1 MIGVRFSEN
10 KCCRNS
16 QCKKVLW
23 LSMLLLTSFIIGCED
38 QERNN
43 VTWGWG
49 SLVERYSF
57 LSDFPAYDG
66 GIAKYDYQ
74 EVEDSVLL
82 YVVLDYV
89 DKPFVVAYF
98 KKLEDSGFEMKS
110 DLRIYKKY
118 KENQNY
124 KLIVEV
130 DIMSITFK
138 KIPLTK
144 EPPMDQSDELALST
158 FEGIDGA
165 TAGNY
170 RAVISWYGASFPL
183 TFDVMCGNGMVGPV
197 NTGRMRQ
204 EPAWNYTS
212 TSTMGLWSSAYSA
225 ILGCNKAL
233 TAINEG
239 KFSRDGVSDE
249 QINNIK
255 AENLFLR
262 ALAYFDL
269 VRVYAQPY
277 GYIKANGITGVEAMG
292 VPIVLK
298 DDLSA
303 RPSRNTV
310 AEVYE
315 NLIIPDL
322 VEAERLMSD
331 SYVRAGVK
339 DVVATVTKPVIQALM
354 ARVYL
359 HHEDWQL
366 AADYATKV
374 IKNGRFR
381 LLSGDRFVSM
391 WDGSVDVAPQSGSE
405 IIFEVYVSQ
414 SDGSRSDL
422 GDYLTAPEVAGG
434 AGYGDVRVS
443 NDLIDLYD
451 ATDVRLTGLTKTNSK
466 YPGYRWSTKF
476 PGKNG
481 LLAYNNV
488 PVLRISEM
496 YLIRSEAIYRGATV
510 SGVTAI
516 DDLNRVATN
525 RNAEAYATVTLDNL
539 FEESRKEFLFEG
551 HIFFDMKR
559 LQKSLVRTDYDL
571 DPLTKNIDFPSY
583 RWALPIPENDILY
596 NDNMDQNPGYQSK

>member
-239 KFSRDGVSDE
+239 KFSRNGVSDE

-551 HIFFDMKR
+551 HVFFDMKR

-596 NDNMDQNPGYQSK
+596 NDNMDQNPGY

>member
-1 MIGVRFSEN
+1 MIGVRFSES
-10 KCCRNS
+10 KCCRNF

-23 LSMLLLTSFIIGCED
+23 LSMLLLTSFIVGCED

-49 SLVERYSF
+49 ALVERYSF

-66 GIAKYDYQ
+66 GIAKYDYR
-74 EVEDSVLL
+74 EAEDSVSLC
-82 YVVLDYV
+82 VVLDYV
-89 DKPFVVAYF
+89 DKPFVTAYF
-98 KKLEDSGFEMKS
+98 KKLEDSGFELKS
-110 DLRIYKKY
+110 DLRSYEKY

-130 DIMSITFK
+130 DIMSLTFK
-138 KIPLTK
+138 KIPWTK
-144 EPPMDQSDELALST
+144 EPPMDPSDEWPLST

-197 NTGRMRQ
+197 NTGRMRM

-239 KFSRDGVSDE
+239 KFTRDGVSDE

-451 ATDVRLTGLTKTNSK
+451 ATDVRLTGLTKTNSR
-466 YPGYRWSTKF
+466 YPGYRWSTKY
-476 PGKNG
+476 PGKGG

>member
-233 TAINEG
+233 TAIDEG

-551 HIFFDMKR
+551 HVFFDMKR

>member
-1 MIGVRFSEN
+1 
-10 KCCRNS
+10 
-16 QCKKVLW
+16 
-23 LSMLLLTSFIIGCED
+23 
-38 QERNN
+38 
-43 VTWGWG
+43 
-49 SLVERYSF
+49 
-57 LSDFPAYDG
+57 
-66 GIAKYDYQ
+66 
-74 EVEDSVLL
+74 
-82 YVVLDYV
+82 
-89 DKPFVVAYF
+89 
-98 KKLEDSGFEMKS
+98 
-110 DLRIYKKY
+110 
-118 KENQNY
+118 
-124 KLIVEV
+124 
-130 DIMSITFK
+130 
-138 KIPLTK
+138 
-144 EPPMDQSDELALST
+144 MDQSDELALST

-197 NTGRMRQ
+197 NTGRMRM

-443 NDLIDLYD
+443 NDLINLYD

-466 YPGYRWSTKF
+466 YSGYRWSTKY

-481 LLAYNNV
+481 QLAYNNV

-525 RNAEAYATVTLDNL
+525 RNAEAYASVTLDNL

>member
-1 MIGVRFSEN
+1 MIGVRFSES
-10 KCCRNS
+10 KCCRNF

-23 LSMLLLTSFIIGCED
+23 LSMLLLTSFIVGCED

-49 SLVERYSF
+49 ALVERYSF

-66 GIAKYDYQ
+66 GIAKYDYR
-74 EVEDSVLL
+74 EAEDSVSLC
-82 YVVLDYV
+82 VVLDYV
-89 DKPFVVAYF
+89 DKPFVTAYF
-98 KKLEDSGFEMKS
+98 KKLEDSGFELKS
-110 DLRIYKKY
+110 DLRSYEKY

-130 DIMSITFK
+130 DIMSLTFK
-138 KIPLTK
+138 KIPWTK
-144 EPPMDQSDELALST
+144 EPPMDPSDEWPLST

-197 NTGRMRQ
+197 NTGRMRM

-466 YPGYRWSTKF
+466 YPGYRWSTKY
-476 PGKNG
+476 PGKGG

-571 DPLTKNIDFPSY
+571 DPLMKNIDFPSY
-583 RWALPIPENDILY
+583 RWALPIPENDILN
-596 NDNMDQNPGYQSK
+596 NDNIDQNPGY

>member
-1 MIGVRFSEN
+1 M
-10 KCCRNS
+10 
-16 QCKKVLW
+16 
-23 LSMLLLTSFIIGCED
+23 
-38 QERNN
+38 
-43 VTWGWG
+43 
-49 SLVERYSF
+49 
-57 LSDFPAYDG
+57 
-66 GIAKYDYQ
+66 
-74 EVEDSVLL
+74 
-82 YVVLDYV
+82 
-89 DKPFVVAYF
+89 
-98 KKLEDSGFEMKS
+98 
-110 DLRIYKKY
+110 
-118 KENQNY
+118 
-124 KLIVEV
+124 
-130 DIMSITFK
+130 
-138 KIPLTK
+138 
-144 EPPMDQSDELALST
+144 
-158 FEGIDGA
+158 
-165 TAGNY
+165 
-170 RAVISWYGASFPL
+170 
-183 TFDVMCGNGMVGPV
+183 
-197 NTGRMRQ
+197 
-204 EPAWNYTS
+204 
-212 TSTMGLWSSAYSA
+212 
-225 ILGCNKAL
+225 
-233 TAINEG
+233 
-239 KFSRDGVSDE
+239 
-249 QINNIK
+249 
-255 AENLFLR
+255 
-262 ALAYFDL
+262 
-269 VRVYAQPY
+269 
-277 GYIKANGITGVEAMG
+277 
-292 VPIVLK
+292 
-298 DDLSA
+298 
-303 RPSRNTV
+303 
-310 AEVYE
+310 YE

-391 WDGSVDVAPQSGSE
+391 WDGSVDVVPQSGSE

-583 RWALPIPENDILY
+583 RWALPIPENDIL
-596 NDNMDQNPGYQSK
+596 NNKNMDQNPGYQSK

>member
-239 KFSRDGVSDE
+239 KFSRNGVSDE

-466 YPGYRWSTKF
+466 YPGYRWSTKY

-525 RNAEAYATVTLDNL
+525 RNAEAYASVTLDNL

-551 HIFFDMKR
+551 HVFFDMKR

-596 NDNMDQNPGYQSK
+596 NDNMDQNPGY

>member
-1 MIGVRFSEN
+1 MIGVRFSES
-10 KCCRNS
+10 KCCRNF

-23 LSMLLLTSFIIGCED
+23 LSMLLLTSFIVGCED

-49 SLVERYSF
+49 ALVERYSF

-66 GIAKYDYQ
+66 GIAKYDYR
-74 EVEDSVLL
+74 EAEDSVSLC
-82 YVVLDYV
+82 VVLDYV
-89 DKPFVVAYF
+89 DKPFVTAYF
-98 KKLEDSGFEMKS
+98 KKLEDSGFELKS
-110 DLRIYKKY
+110 DLRSYEKY

-130 DIMSITFK
+130 DIMSLTFK
-138 KIPLTK
+138 KIPWTK
-144 EPPMDQSDELALST
+144 EPPMDPSDEWPLST

-197 NTGRMRQ
+197 NTGRMRM

-239 KFSRDGVSDE
+239 KFSRNGVSDE

-466 YPGYRWSTKF
+466 YPGYRWSTKY
-476 PGKNG
+476 PGKGG

-571 DPLTKNIDFPSY
+571 DPLMKNIDFPSY
-583 RWALPIPENDILY
+583 RWALPIPENDIL
-596 NDNMDQNPGYQSK
+596 NNKNMDQNPGY

>member
-233 TAINEG
+233 TAIDEG

-525 RNAEAYATVTLDNL
+525 RNAEAYASVTLDNL

-551 HIFFDMKR
+551 HVFFDMKR

>member
-1 MIGVRFSEN
+1 MIGVRFSES
-10 KCCRNS
+10 KCCRNF

-23 LSMLLLTSFIIGCED
+23 LSMLLLTSFIVGCED

-49 SLVERYSF
+49 ALVERYSF

-66 GIAKYDYQ
+66 GIAKYDYR
-74 EVEDSVLL
+74 EAEDSVSLC
-82 YVVLDYV
+82 VVLDYV
-89 DKPFVVAYF
+89 DKPFVTAYF
-98 KKLEDSGFEMKS
+98 KKLEDSGFELKS
-110 DLRIYKKY
+110 DLRSYEKY

-130 DIMSITFK
+130 DIMSLTFK
-138 KIPLTK
+138 KIPWTK
-144 EPPMDQSDELALST
+144 EPPMDPSDEWPLST

-225 ILGCNKAL
+225 ILGCNKVL
-233 TAINEG
+233 TAIDEG

-596 NDNMDQNPGYQSK
+596 NNNIDQNPGY

>member
-233 TAINEG
+233 TAIDEG

-443 NDLIDLYD
+443 NDLINLYD

-466 YPGYRWSTKF
+466 YPGYRWSTKY

-481 LLAYNNV
+481 QLAYNNV

-525 RNAEAYATVTLDNL
+525 RNAEAYASVTLDNL

-551 HIFFDMKR
+551 HVFFDMKR

-596 NDNMDQNPGYQSK
+596 NDNMDQNPGY

>member
-1 MIGVRFSEN
+1 MIGVRFSES
-10 KCCRNS
+10 KCCRNF

-23 LSMLLLTSFIIGCED
+23 LSMLLLTSFIVGCED

-49 SLVERYSF
+49 ALVERYSF

-66 GIAKYDYQ
+66 GIAKYDYR
-74 EVEDSVLL
+74 EAEDSVSLC
-82 YVVLDYV
+82 VVLDYV
-89 DKPFVVAYF
+89 DKPFVTAYF
-98 KKLEDSGFEMKS
+98 KKLEDSGFELKS
-110 DLRIYKKY
+110 DLRSYEKY

-130 DIMSITFK
+130 DIMSLTFK
-138 KIPLTK
+138 KIPWTK
-144 EPPMDQSDELALST
+144 EPPMDPSDEWPLST
-158 FEGIDGA
+158 FECLDGV

-197 NTGRMRQ
+197 NTGRMRM

-239 KFSRDGVSDE
+239 KFSRNGVSDE

-451 ATDVRLTGLTKTNSK
+451 ATDVRLTGLTKTNSR
-466 YPGYRWSTKF
+466 YPGYRWSTKY
-476 PGKNG
+476 PGKGG

-559 LQKSLVRTDYDL
+559 LQKSLVRNDYNL
-571 DPLTKNIDFPSY
+571 DPLTKDIDFPSY

-596 NDNMDQNPGYQSK
+596 NDNIDQNPGY

>member
-1 MIGVRFSEN
+1 MIGVRFSES
-10 KCCRNS
+10 KCCRNF

-23 LSMLLLTSFIIGCED
+23 LSMLLLTSFIVGCED

-49 SLVERYSF
+49 ALVERYSF

-66 GIAKYDYQ
+66 GIAKYDYR
-74 EVEDSVLL
+74 EAEDSVSLC
-82 YVVLDYV
+82 VVLDYV
-89 DKPFVVAYF
+89 DKPFVTAYF
-98 KKLEDSGFEMKS
+98 KKLEDSGFELKS
-110 DLRIYKKY
+110 DLRSYEKY

-130 DIMSITFK
+130 DIMSLTFK
-138 KIPLTK
+138 KIPWTK

-197 NTGRMRQ
+197 NTGRMRM

-239 KFSRDGVSDE
+239 KFTRDGVSDE

-466 YPGYRWSTKF
+466 YPGYRWSTKY
-476 PGKNG
+476 PGKGG

-596 NDNMDQNPGYQSK
+596 NNNIDQNPGY

>member
-1 MIGVRFSEN
+1 MIGVRFSES
-10 KCCRNS
+10 KCCRNF

-23 LSMLLLTSFIIGCED
+23 LSMLLLTSFIVGCED

-49 SLVERYSF
+49 ALVERYSF

-66 GIAKYDYQ
+66 GIAKYDYR
-74 EVEDSVLL
+74 EAEDSVSLC
-82 YVVLDYV
+82 VVLDYV
-89 DKPFVVAYF
+89 DKPFVTAYF
-98 KKLEDSGFEMKS
+98 KKLEDSGFELKS
-110 DLRIYKKY
+110 DLRSYEKY

-130 DIMSITFK
+130 DIMSLTFK
-138 KIPLTK
+138 KIPWTK
-144 EPPMDQSDELALST
+144 EPPMDPSDEWPLST

-239 KFSRDGVSDE
+239 KFTRDGVSDE

-451 ATDVRLTGLTKTNSK
+451 ATDVRLTGLTKTNSR
-466 YPGYRWSTKF
+466 YPGYRWSTKY
-476 PGKNG
+476 PGKGG

-525 RNAEAYATVTLDNL
+525 RNAEAYASVTLDNL

-571 DPLTKNIDFPSY
+571 DPLMKNIDFPSY

>member
-1 MIGVRFSEN
+1 
-10 KCCRNS
+10 
-16 QCKKVLW
+16 
-23 LSMLLLTSFIIGCED
+23 
-38 QERNN
+38 
-43 VTWGWG
+43 
-49 SLVERYSF
+49 
-57 LSDFPAYDG
+57 
-66 GIAKYDYQ
+66 
-74 EVEDSVLL
+74 
-82 YVVLDYV
+82 
-89 DKPFVVAYF
+89 
-98 KKLEDSGFEMKS
+98 
-110 DLRIYKKY
+110 
-118 KENQNY
+118 
-124 KLIVEV
+124 
-130 DIMSITFK
+130 
-138 KIPLTK
+138 
-144 EPPMDQSDELALST
+144 
-158 FEGIDGA
+158 
-165 TAGNY
+165 
-170 RAVISWYGASFPL
+170 
-183 TFDVMCGNGMVGPV
+183 
-197 NTGRMRQ
+197 
-204 EPAWNYTS
+204 
-212 TSTMGLWSSAYSA
+212 MGLWSSAYSA

-239 KFSRDGVSDE
+239 KFSRNGVSDE

-466 YPGYRWSTKF
+466 YPGYRWSTKY
-476 PGKNG
+476 PGKGG

-510 SGVTAI
+510 SGV
-516 DDLNRVATN
+516 ATN

-551 HIFFDMKR
+551 HVFFDMKR

-571 DPLTKNIDFPSY
+571 DPLMKNIDFPSY
-583 RWALPIPENDILY
+583 RWALPIPENDIL
-596 NDNMDQNPGYQSK
+596 NNKNMDQNPGYQSK

>member
-233 TAINEG
+233 TAIDEG

-488 PVLRISEM
+488 PILRISEM

-551 HIFFDMKR
+551 HVFFDMKR

-596 NDNMDQNPGYQSK
+596 NDNMDQNPGY

>member
-466 YPGYRWSTKF
+466 YSGYRWSTKY

-481 LLAYNNV
+481 QLAYNNV

-525 RNAEAYATVTLDNL
+525 RNAEAYASVTLDNL

-596 NDNMDQNPGYQSK
+596 NDNMDQNPGY

>member
-197 NTGRMRQ
+197 NTGRMRM

-466 YPGYRWSTKF
+466 YPGYRWSTKY

-481 LLAYNNV
+481 QLAYNNV

-571 DPLTKNIDFPSY
+571 DPLMKNIDFPSY
-583 RWALPIPENDILY
+583 RWALPIPENDIL
-596 NDNMDQNPGYQSK
+596 NNKNMDQNPGYQSK

>member
-1 MIGVRFSEN
+1 MIGVRFSES
-10 KCCRNS
+10 KCCRNF

-23 LSMLLLTSFIIGCED
+23 LSMLLLTSFIVGCED

-49 SLVERYSF
+49 ALVERYSF

-66 GIAKYDYQ
+66 GIAKYDYR
-74 EVEDSVLL
+74 EAEDSVSLC
-82 YVVLDYV
+82 VVLDYV
-89 DKPFVVAYF
+89 DKPFVTAYF
-98 KKLEDSGFEMKS
+98 KKLEDSGFELKS
-110 DLRIYKKY
+110 DLRSYEKY

-130 DIMSITFK
+130 DIMSLTFK
-138 KIPLTK
+138 KIPWTK
-144 EPPMDQSDELALST
+144 EPPMDPSDEWPLST

-225 ILGCNKAL
+225 ILGCNKVL
-233 TAINEG
+233 TAIDEG

-443 NDLIDLYD
+443 NDLINLYD

-466 YPGYRWSTKF
+466 YSGYRWSTKY

-481 LLAYNNV
+481 QLAYNNV

-596 NDNMDQNPGYQSK
+596 NNNIDQNPGY

>member
-239 KFSRDGVSDE
+239 KFSRNGVSDE

-466 YPGYRWSTKF
+466 YPGYRWSTKY

-481 LLAYNNV
+481 QLAYNNV

-525 RNAEAYATVTLDNL
+525 RNAEAYASVTLDNL

-571 DPLTKNIDFPSY
+571 DSRTKNIDFPSY

-596 NDNMDQNPGYQSK
+596 NDNMDQNPGY

>member
-82 YVVLDYV
+82 YVVWDYV

-233 TAINEG
+233 TAIDEG

-525 RNAEAYATVTLDNL
+525 RNAEAYASVTLDNL

>member
-233 TAINEG
+233 TAIDEG

>member
-233 TAINEG
+233 TAIDEG

-525 RNAEAYATVTLDNL
+525 RNAEAYASVTLDNL

-551 HIFFDMKR
+551 HVFFDMKR

-596 NDNMDQNPGYQSK
+596 NDNMDQNPGY

>member
-233 TAINEG
+233 TAIDEG

-525 RNAEAYATVTLDNL
+525 RNAEAYASVTLDNL

>member
-233 TAINEG
+233 TAIDEG

-551 HIFFDMKR
+551 HVFFDMKR

-596 NDNMDQNPGYQSK
+596 NDNMDQNPGY

>member
-1 MIGVRFSEN
+1 MIGVRFSES
-10 KCCRNS
+10 KCCRNF

-23 LSMLLLTSFIIGCED
+23 LSMLLLTSFIVGCED

-49 SLVERYSF
+49 ALVERYSF

-66 GIAKYDYQ
+66 GIAKYDYR
-74 EVEDSVLL
+74 EAEDSVSLC
-82 YVVLDYV
+82 VVLDYV
-89 DKPFVVAYF
+89 DKPFVTAYF
-98 KKLEDSGFEMKS
+98 KKLEDSGFELKS
-110 DLRIYKKY
+110 DLRSYEKY

-130 DIMSITFK
+130 DIMSLTFK
-138 KIPLTK
+138 KIPWTK
-144 EPPMDQSDELALST
+144 EPPMDPSDEWPLST

-197 NTGRMRQ
+197 NTGRMRM

-239 KFSRDGVSDE
+239 KFSRNGVSDE

-451 ATDVRLTGLTKTNSK
+451 ATDVRLTGLTKTNSR
-466 YPGYRWSTKF
+466 YPGYRWSTKY
-476 PGKNG
+476 PGKGG

-583 RWALPIPENDILY
+583 RWALPIPENDIL
-596 NDNMDQNPGYQSK
+596 NNKNMDQNPGYQSK

>member
-239 KFSRDGVSDE
+239 KFSRNGVSDE

-466 YPGYRWSTKF
+466 YSGYRWSTKY

-551 HIFFDMKR
+551 HVFFDMKR

-596 NDNMDQNPGYQSK
+596 NDNMDQNPGY

>member
-1 MIGVRFSEN
+1 MKNI
-10 KCCRNS
+10 
-16 QCKKVLW
+16 
-23 LSMLLLTSFIIGCED
+23 
-38 QERNN
+38 
-43 VTWGWG
+43 
-49 SLVERYSF
+49 
-57 LSDFPAYDG
+57 
-66 GIAKYDYQ
+66 KY
-74 EVEDSVLL
+74 
-82 YVVLDYV
+82 
-89 DKPFVVAYF
+89 FVGAVC
-98 KKLEDSGFEMKS
+98 
-110 DLRIYKKY
+110 
-118 KENQNY
+118 
-124 KLIVEV
+124 
-130 DIMSITFK
+130 
-138 KIPLTK
+138 
-144 EPPMDQSDELALST
+144 LALSLNSCSD
-158 FEGIDGA
+158 FLNEEPVSEIPAGDMWQ
-165 TAGNY
+165 TA
-170 RAVISWYGASFPL
+170 RDA
-183 TFDVMCGNGMVGPV
+183 
-197 NTGRMRQ
+197 
-204 EPAWNYTS
+204 
-212 TSTMGLWSSAYSA
+212 
-225 ILGCNKAL
+225 KAG
-233 TAINEG
+233 INEIYG
-239 KFSRDGVSDE
+239 LLRSTLRENYFYWGEFRSDNVAPGAPVMAD
-249 QINNIK
+249 QARVINNLMSTDEKCAKWTTLYQMINQTNLAIK
-255 AENLFLR
+255 YVPNISMPDVADRNDYLGQAYALR

-277 GYIKANGITGVEAMG
+277 GYIKEKGLTGVEAMG

-443 NDLIDLYD
+443 NDLINLYD

-466 YPGYRWSTKF
+466 YSGYRWSTKY

-481 LLAYNNV
+481 QLAYNNV

-525 RNAEAYATVTLDNL
+525 RNAEAYASVTLDNL

>member
-16 QCKKVLW
+16 QCKIVLW

-98 KKLEDSGFEMKS
+98 KKLEYSRFEMKREK
-110 DLRIYKKY
+110 RINKKY

-197 NTGRMRQ
+197 NTGRMRM

-359 HHEDWQL
+359 HNEDWQL

-571 DPLTKNIDFPSY
+571 DPLKKNNDFPSY
-583 RWALPIPENDILY
+583 RRALPIPENDILY
-596 NDNMDQNPGYQSK
+596 NDNMDQNPGY

>member
-1 MIGVRFSEN
+1 MIGVRFSES
-10 KCCRNS
+10 KCCRNF

-23 LSMLLLTSFIIGCED
+23 LSMLLLTSFIVGCED

-49 SLVERYSF
+49 ALVERYSF

-66 GIAKYDYQ
+66 GIAKYDYR
-74 EVEDSVLL
+74 EAEDSVSLC
-82 YVVLDYV
+82 VVLDYV
-89 DKPFVVAYF
+89 DKPFVTAYF
-98 KKLEDSGFEMKS
+98 KKLEDSGFELKS
-110 DLRIYKKY
+110 DLRSYEKY

-130 DIMSITFK
+130 DIMSLTFK
-138 KIPLTK
+138 KIPWTK
-144 EPPMDQSDELALST
+144 EPPTYLSDELALST

-239 KFSRDGVSDE
+239 KFTRDGVSDE

-443 NDLIDLYD
+443 NDLINLYD

-466 YPGYRWSTKF
+466 YSGYRWSTKY

-481 LLAYNNV
+481 QLAYNNV

-525 RNAEAYATVTLDNL
+525 RNAEAYASVTLDNL

-571 DPLTKNIDFPSY
+571 DSRTKNIDFPSY

>member
-239 KFSRDGVSDE
+239 KFSRNGVSDE

-466 YPGYRWSTKF
+466 YPGYRWSTKY

-481 LLAYNNV
+481 QLAYNNV

-510 SGVTAI
+510 SGVIAI

-551 HIFFDMKR
+551 HVFFDMKR

-596 NDNMDQNPGYQSK
+596 NDNMDQNPGY

>member
-212 TSTMGLWSSAYSA
+212 TSKMGLWSSAYSA

>member
-233 TAINEG
+233 TAIDEG

-525 RNAEAYATVTLDNL
+525 RNAEAYASVTLDNL

-559 LQKSLVRTDYDL
+559 LQKSLVRTDYYLDL
-571 DPLTKNIDFPSY
+571 LTKNIDFPSY

-596 NDNMDQNPGYQSK
+596 NDNMDQNPGY

>member
-1 MIGVRFSEN
+1 MIGVRFSES
-10 KCCRNS
+10 KCCRNF

-23 LSMLLLTSFIIGCED
+23 LSMLLLTSFIVGCED

-49 SLVERYSF
+49 ALVERYSF

-66 GIAKYDYQ
+66 GIAKYDYR
-74 EVEDSVLL
+74 EAEDSVSLC
-82 YVVLDYV
+82 VVLDYV
-89 DKPFVVAYF
+89 DKPFVTAYF
-98 KKLEDSGFEMKS
+98 KKLEDSGFELKS
-110 DLRIYKKY
+110 DLRSYEKY

-130 DIMSITFK
+130 DIMSLTFK
-138 KIPLTK
+138 KIPWTK
-144 EPPMDQSDELALST
+144 EPPMDPSDEWPLST

-197 NTGRMRQ
+197 NTGRMRM

-277 GYIKANGITGVEAMG
+277 GYIKEKGLTGVEAMG

-451 ATDVRLTGLTKTNSK
+451 ATDVRLTGLTKTNSR
-466 YPGYRWSTKF
+466 YPGYRWSTKY
-476 PGKNG
+476 PGKGG

-571 DPLTKNIDFPSY
+571 DPLMKNIDFPSY
-583 RWALPIPENDILY
+583 RWALPIPENDIL
-596 NDNMDQNPGYQSK
+596 NNKNMDQNPGYQSK